1 MAMPERD
8 PVPETPD
15 ELLTLTDVAAYL
27 KAGRR
32 TVFYLA
38 RQGQIPAF
46 KLDLW
51 IAESIDRK
59 TPEAE

>member
-27 KAGRR
+27 NAGRR
-32 TVFYLA
+32 TVYRLA

-46 KLDLW
+46 KLDRW